1 MFKRVL
7 VANRGETALR
17 IIRTLRE
24 RGITAVLAHSEAD
37 ADSLPARMADE
48 CVCIG
53 PPRVQDSY
61 LNKRALVAACQAF
74 RCEALHPGWGFLSE
88 SPDFSRMCHDNGVHF
103 IGPDAD
109 VMEHLGDKIAA
120 RITATEADV
129 PVIPGSP
136 GAVKNAAEAREI
148 ASELGYPVLLK
159 ASSGGGGRGIRLVEA
174 AEHMG
179 EAFSMAATE
188 AEAAFGDERLYV
200 ESLLSGMRHVEVQV
214 AGDGKGGGVH
224 LFERDCSLQR
234 RRQKLMEEAP
244 AVLIPEATRRGIRE
258 AAVRLVQRLKY
269 AGVGTV
275 EFLVRGEEFHF
286 MEMNARLQVEH
297 TVTELITGTD
307 LVEAQLLV
315 AAEGRLPWRQEDIH
329 CLGHAVQCRINAED
343 PVTEAPSPGV
353 VSSLTLPGS
362 IGVRVDTALYP
373 GAEVPMWYDSLIA
386 KVCVLAADRPR
397 ALARIRRA
405 LEETD
410 IQGIKTNIPRQAEL
424 LSEDA
429 FASAS
434 V

>member
-1 MFKRVL
+1 MFERVL

-24 RGITAVLAHSEAD
+24 RGVTAVLAHSEAD
-37 ADSLPARMADE
+37 ADSLPARLADE

-53 PPRVQDSY
+53 PPRVQESY
-61 LNKRALVAACQAF
+61 LNKQALIAACQAF
-74 RCEALHPGWGFLSE
+74 RCQALHPGWGFLSE
-88 SPDFSRMCHDNGVHF
+88 SPDFSRLCHENGIHF
-103 IGPDAD
+103 IGPSAD

-120 RITATEADV
+120 RITAQEADV

-136 GAVKNAAEAREI
+136 GEVKDVAEARAI
-148 ASELGYPVLLK
+148 AATLGYPVLLK
-159 ASSGGGGRGIRLVEA
+159 ASSGGGGRGIRLVASADHMEQSFETA
-174 AEHMG
+174 A
-179 EAFSMAATE
+179 AE
-188 AEAAFGDERLYV
+188 AEAAFGDRRLYV

-214 AGDGKGGGVH
+214 AGDGRGNGVH

-244 AVLIPEATRRGIRE
+244 AVLIPESTRQNIRA
-258 AAVRLVQRLKY
+258 AAVRLVERLKY

-275 EFLVRGEEFHF
+275 EFLVRGDEFHF

-315 AAEGRLPWRQEDIH
+315 ATEGRLPWKQEEIT
-329 CLGHAVQCRINAED
+329 CLGHAIQCRINAED
-343 PVTEAPSPGV
+343 PTTEAPSPGV
-353 VSSLTLPGS
+353 VSSLVLPGS

-373 GAEVPMWYDSLIA
+373 GAEVSMWYDSLIA
-386 KVCVLAADRPR
+386 KVCVLAPNRER
-397 ALARIRRA
+397 ALSRIRRA
-405 LEETD
+405 LEETE
-410 IQGIKTNIPRQAEL
+410 IQGLKTNVSRQAAL
-424 LSEDA
+424 LADDA
-429 FASAS
+429 FAAAS

>member
-1 MFKRVL
+1 MFERVL
-7 VANRGETALR
+7 IANRGETALR

-24 RGITAVLAHSEAD
+24 RGITSVLAHSEAD
-37 ADSLPARMADE
+37 ADSLAARMADE

-53 PPRVQDSY
+53 PPQVQKSY
-61 LNKRALVAACQAF
+61 LNKRALVTACQAY

-88 SPDFSRMCHDNGVHF
+88 SPEFSRMCRDNGVCF

-120 RITATEADV
+120 RITAQEADV

-136 GAVKNAAEAREI
+136 GAVKDAVEARAI
-148 ASELGYPVLLK
+148 AAELGYPVLLK
-159 ASSGGGGRGIRLVEA
+159 ASSGGGGRGIRLVESEA
-174 AEHMG
+174 GMEH
-179 EAFSMAATE
+179 AFGMASAE

-224 LFERDCSLQR
+224 LYERDCSLQR

-244 AVLIPEATRRGIRE
+244 AVLIPEATRKGVRE
-258 AAVRLVQRLKY
+258 AAVRLVQKLKY

-275 EFLVRGEEFHF
+275 EFLVQGDDYHF

-307 LVEAQLLV
+307 LVEAQLIV
-315 AAEGRLPWRQEDIH
+315 AAEGRLPWRQEEIP
-329 CLGHAVQCRINAED
+329 CLGHAIQCRINAED

-362 IGVRVDTALYP
+362 IGIRVDTALYP
-373 GAEVPMWYDSLIA
+373 GAEVSMWYDSLIA
-386 KVCVLAADRPR
+386 KVCAFAPDRPR

-410 IQGIKTNIPRQAEL
+410 IQGIKTNVPRQAEL
-424 LSEDA
+424 LANDA